1 MTEART
7 YSAAILVIGNEVLS
21 GRTRDANVQFLARRL
36 NELGVRLIEVRI
48 VRDEEDAIV
57 AAVNEFRSRYDYLFT
72 TGGIGPT
79 HDDITAACIAKAVGR
94 PLVRDPRA
102 EALLRQHYRPE
113 DLNPARLRMAE
124 MPEGSVL
131 IDNPISR
138 APGFQVEN
146 VFVMAGVPMIVEAM
160 FDSLRDR
167 LAGGT
172 PVKARTISG
181 FTPEGG
187 LADDLAALQERHPT
201 VEIGSYP
208 FIRQGRLGVSLV
220 VRGTDE
226 AAMESAVA
234 AIEELIRSRG
244 AEPLEET
251 A

>member
-1 MTEART
+1 MTDART

-36 NELGVRLIEVRI
+36 NELGVRLAEVRI

-57 AAVNEFRSRYDYLFT
+57 AAVNECRARYDYLFT

-102 EALLRQHYRPE
+102 EALLHQHYRPE
-113 DLNPARLRMAE
+113 DLNPARLRMADL
-124 MPEGSVL
+124 PEGSVL

-160 FDSLRDR
+160 FDGLRDR

-187 LADDLAALQERHPT
+187 LADDLALLQAGNQA

-220 VRGTDE
+220 VRGTDD
-226 AAMESAVA
+226 AAMESAVT
-234 AIEELIRSRG
+234 AIKDLIRSRG

>member
-21 GRTRDANVQFLARRL
+21 GRTRDANVQFLARRI

-57 AAVNEFRSRYDYLFT
+57 AAVNECRSRYDYLFT

-187 LADDLAALQERHPT
+187 LADDLAALQEQNAT

-208 FIRQGRLGVSLV
+208 FIRQGHLGVSLV
-220 VRGTDE
+220 VRGTDD

-234 AIEELIRSRG
+234 AIKDLIRSRG

>member
-1 MTEART
+1 MNEPRPHTAR
-7 YSAAILVIGNEVLS
+7 ILVIGNEVLS

-36 NELGVRLIEVRI
+36 NELGIRLVEARI
-48 VRDEEDAIV
+48 VRDEEAAIV
-57 AAVNEFRSRYDYLFT
+57 AAINEGRARADYLFT

-79 HDDITAACIAKAVGR
+79 HDDITAASVAKAFGR

-113 DLNPARLRMAE
+113 DLNPARLRMADV
-124 MPEGSVL
+124 PEGSVL
-131 IDNPISR
+131 IDNAVSR

-160 FDSLRDR
+160 FESLKDR

-172 PVKARTISG
+172 PLKARTISG

-187 LADDLAALQERHPT
+187 LADDLTALQGRHGS

-220 VRGTDE
+220 VRGTDDD
-226 AAMESAVA
+226 AMASAVA
-234 AIEELIRSRG
+234 DIEELIRSRG
-244 AEPLEET
+244 ADPVEET